1 MWLSTSNESALF
13 QHSLVALLKKFFLKS
28 THGHDHHQGHTFGCL
43 TLRSKICV
51 FLIPITNFYCLKM
64 ARPSYRSQSNVTR
77 SIPPPCSIH
86 GMRGSRKTSC
96 DGLANKTTAKSVY
109 TADEC
114 RVHYCNHRTLTYFER
129 GSITVRLTSCLF
141 CLDSATFLMLN

>member
-13 QHSLVALLKKFFLKS
+13 QHSLVALLKNFFLKS

-86 GMRGSRKTSC
+86 GIWVVETHFAMAQPTKYSTHLYGDFKLKLWSLSVAVVDVIKLFGRKSRFPQ
-96 DGLANKTTAKSVY
+96 NY
-109 TADEC
+109 EI
-114 RVHYCNHRTLTYFER
+114 E
-129 GSITVRLTSCLF
+129 
-141 CLDSATFLMLN
+141 